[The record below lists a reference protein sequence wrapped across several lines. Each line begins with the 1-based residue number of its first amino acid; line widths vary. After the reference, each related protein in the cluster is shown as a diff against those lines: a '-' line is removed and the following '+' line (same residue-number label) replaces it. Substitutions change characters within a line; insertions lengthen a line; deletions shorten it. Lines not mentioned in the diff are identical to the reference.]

1 MLHVRTKLLNNNE
14 IFGAM
19 DNASIFDSS
28 IVKLIQWDIK
38 LAVYRNN
45 YIHIAMHLGCSQ
57 IVSHILHNSDVSSM
71 GYACILKMYTSIKR
85 KVVQSLLS
93 YNFNH
98 KKPEL

>member
-1 MLHVRTKLLNNNE
+1 MHHVKKKSIFVLHVRTKLLNNNE

-45 YIHIAMHLGCSQ
+45 YIHIAMWQ
-57 IVSHILHNSDVSSM
+57 
-71 GYACILKMYTSIKR
+71 CILGAVKLFLIFCTIVMLAQWVMHAY
-85 KVVQSLLS
+85 
-93 YNFNH
+93 
-98 KKPEL
+98 